1 LLAEPLMPTNIR
13 TEAIREVNIAIK
25 LGNIET
31 TYAAAVVGMH
41 VNWDS
46 PKGVTGSFRSDYA
59 K

>member
-1 LLAEPLMPTNIR
+1 MPTNIR